1 MHAHVSADD
10 AGQDGTILRA
20 LVRLRGSSAAQTAIG
35 SRSIRG
41 ADAHAHG
48 SLGIA
53 HGRALSGRPALNHTI
68 RVMPAHLAMS
78 VTCIMFGDTR
88 LNHPVGS

>member
-1 MHAHVSADD
+1 MPADRHTARPSRPGGAAIAD
-10 AGQDGTILRA
+10 ADGFGPDSHGDPDR
-20 LVRLRGSSAAQTAIG
+20 VDGS
-35 SRSIRG
+35 
-41 ADAHAHG
+41 DAHAHG
-48 SLGIA
+48 ALGIA